1 MPIYEIIFR
10 SIFYINYNFYHPNSI
25 YSVRVFLCN
34 TIMNNIQILKENVE
48 IILPQNGLEE
58 KLILSKNEN
67 RPLKIKLG
75 FDPTA
80 PDLHLGHAVVLKKL
94 KQFQDLGHQ
103 VIILVGS
110 FTARIGDPT
119 GKNKSRKPLSVEE
132 VNSNA
137 KTYINQ
143 LSKILAIDKT
153 KIVFNSDW
161 LDNKNFSEIISLLS
175 KVTVAQLMHRNDFNK
190 RFTENTPIAMHELVY
205 PILQGYDSVE
215 IEADIEMGGTDQL
228 FNCTMGRQLQEHY
241 NQNPQ
246 IVMCM
251 PLLKGLDGKEKMSKS
266 LNNII
271 GLTDEPNEMFGK
283 TMSIPDSLIEEYIEL
298 VTDFTS
304 DKKQELIQ
312 ELKDGKHPMDVKKLI
327 AKNIITQYHNK
338 EDAKESELFFVN
350 QFQNKKFEDKS
361 FLPISKEKF
370 ESELMTLVELCQV
383 LKESDTKSAIRR
395 LIESGAVQVNQEKIL
410 DPYINI
416 TIEAGTKI
424 KIGKRLFFEII

>member
-1 MPIYEIIFR
+1 ME
-10 SIFYINYNFYHPNSI
+10 SLN
-25 YSVRVFLCN
+25 V
-34 TIMNNIQILKENVE
+34 LKENVE

-58 KLILSKNEN
+58 KLKIAEKEN

-94 KQFQDLGHQ
+94 RQFQDLGHQ
-103 VIILVGS
+103 IIILVGS

-132 VNSNA
+132 VNHNA
-137 KTYINQ
+137 ETYINQ
-143 LSKILAIDKT
+143 LSKLLDIEKT

-161 LDNKNFSEIISLLS
+161 LDAIPFSEVIQLLS

-228 FNCTMGRQLQEHY
+228 FNCTMGRQLQEQFD
-241 NQNPQ
+241 QNPQ

-271 GLTDEPNEMFGK
+271 GLTDHPNEMFGK
-283 TMSIPDSLIEEYIEL
+283 TMSISDTLIAEYIL
-298 VTDFTS
+298 LTTDFTI
-304 DKKQELIQ
+304 DEKQKLIQ
-312 ELKDGKHPMDVKKLI
+312 ELSNGAHPMDLKKII
-327 AKNIITQYHNK
+327 AKNIIAQYHN
-338 EDAKESELFFVN
+338 EVAAKEAEEFFIN
-350 QFQNKKFEDKS
+350 QFQNKKFEEKT
-361 FLPISKEKF
+361 FEPISHSIF
-370 ESELMTLVELCQV
+370 SEQEMNLVDFCHQI
-383 LKESDTKSAIRR
+383 KNTDTKSAIRR
-395 LIESGAVQVNQEKIL
+395 LIESGAVQVNQEKII
-410 DPYINI
+410 DPYS
-416 TIEAGTKI
+416 TISILIGTKI
-424 KIGKRLFFEII
+424 KIGKRNFYEIVK